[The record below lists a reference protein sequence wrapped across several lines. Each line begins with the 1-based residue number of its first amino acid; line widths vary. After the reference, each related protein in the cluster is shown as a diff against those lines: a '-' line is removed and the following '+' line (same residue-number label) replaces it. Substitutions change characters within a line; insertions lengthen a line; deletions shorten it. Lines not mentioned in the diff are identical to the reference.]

1 MSFLAMS
8 LGDWFC
14 VSRNVRVGQ
23 GEVGWYNQRMKQ
35 NGHVWAWQGK
45 SIRIAITLQLYT
57 VWTQRRSDRKAD
69 QMQLE
74 DRLMLHDCI
83 FSCLNFTLGSN

>member
-23 GEVGWYNQRMKQ
+23 GEVGWYNQRMKTE
-35 NGHVWAWQGK
+35 HVWAWQ
-45 SIRIAITLQLYT
+45 
-57 VWTQRRSDRKAD
+57 
-69 QMQLE
+69 
-74 DRLMLHDCI
+74 
-83 FSCLNFTLGSN
+83 

>member
-23 GEVGWYNQRMKQ
+23 GEVGWYNQRMKTEWPCLGLAVKIHQ
-35 NGHVWAWQGK
+35 NRHNV
-45 SIRIAITLQLYT
+45 TT
-57 VWTQRRSDRKAD
+57 VYS
-69 QMQLE
+69 
-74 DRLMLHDCI
+74 
-83 FSCLNFTLGSN
+83 LNSGEVHQEAGPDVI